1 MPRYINYK
9 GKVIDEY
16 NVTPYDR
23 IIIVEED
30 FTYYYLVNPLRLS
43 EKELE
48 QLKNI
53 LDELAYILKPSEL
66 LGSGLEEK
74 LRDLGGDDKLVTE
87 VNRRIRGY
95 DWLDPLIR
103 DEKLEDIHCFKPNT
117 QIRVVHRDYGLMK
130 TNIVPSR
137 EEVDK
142 MVRLLAYR
150 SGSYISFFKP
160 VKDTVILPEGDR
172 AALTYR
178 SEVSEA
184 SSFTIRKFPRDP
196 WTPTK
201 MIRTGMLSP
210 DMMALLWLAMDA
222 KIPIIVY
229 GPMRTGKT
237 SLLNSLVMLAS
248 PDSAICIVQD
258 SPEMKVFHENILY
271 LYTSD
276 RIRFEELAKLALRKS
291 VDYLVVNEV
300 RVREEAYWW
309 AQLVGTGHGG
319 ATSIHADSLERVFG
333 RLKDLGVEE
342 SLADVV
348 KIAVNTGLFINSRES
363 DKVRIRRVNKIE
375 FIDGL
380 QDYIPVSDIVFS
392 YDKSSDSH
400 KTNSKILAK
409 VFSLFEDTL
418 PINVD
423 DEFYMRS
430 RFLDLASRFGVVSS
444 EGFWKLYVRY
454 RYSPKS
460 VIGQLEKGVRR
471 FRLENTDRSFNNVI
485 RYCPHCGLELRP
497 GTVKCPRCGFEL
509 VKIDA

>member
-1 MPRYINYK
+1 MPEYLEYS

-16 NVTPYDR
+16 NVTPYDK
-23 IIIVEED
+23 IAIVSFDFSYVYIVE
-30 FTYYYLVNPLRLS
+30 PLRLT
-43 EKELE
+43 EKEKDELD
-48 QLKNI
+48 NI
-53 LDELAYILKPSEL
+53 LEELSYILKPEEL
-66 LGSGLEEK
+66 LGAGLEEK
-74 LRDLGGDDKLVTE
+74 LREIGVDEKLISV
-87 VNRRIRGY
+87 VSRRVKGY
-95 DWLDPLIR
+95 DWLEPLMR
-103 DEKLEDIHCFKPNT
+103 DERLEDIHCFKPNT

-172 AALTYR
+172 AALTYS

-229 GPMRTGKT
+229 GSMRTGKT
-237 SLLNSLVMLAS
+237 SLLNSVVMLAP

-276 RIRFEELAKLALRKS
+276 RIGFEELAKLALRKS

-309 AQLVGTGHGG
+309 AQIVGTGHGG

-348 KIAVNTGLFINSRES
+348 RIAVNTGLFITSRES

-380 QDYIPVSDIVFS
+380 HDYVPVSDIVFS
-392 YDKSSDSH
+392 YDRSSDIH

-409 VFSLFEDTL
+409 VFSLFEEIL

-423 DEFYMRS
+423 EEFYMRS

-444 EGFWKLYVRY
+444 EGFWKLYLRY

-471 FRLENTDRSFNNVI
+471 FRLEKNVGSLNNMI
-485 RYCPHCGLELRP
+485 RYCPRCGLELKPR
-497 GTVKCPRCGFEL
+497 TVKCPRCGFEL